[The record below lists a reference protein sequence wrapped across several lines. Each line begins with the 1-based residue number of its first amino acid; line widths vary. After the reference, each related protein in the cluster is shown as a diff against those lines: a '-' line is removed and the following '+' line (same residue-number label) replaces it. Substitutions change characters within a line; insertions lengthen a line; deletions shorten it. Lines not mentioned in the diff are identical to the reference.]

1 MDRKSEKT
9 LVALGEA
16 ELSTVAGGLFD
27 QDIQYRPVFNLNFG
41 ANSQLTGNSGDG
53 SQVNPIQAKQV
64 QKFLTAIGV
73 PVEAFGVPS

>member
-27 QDIQYRPVFNLNFG
+27 MALKFSPSV
-41 ANSQLTGNSGDG
+41 ANADHGGQATSNSGDG
-53 SQVNPIQAKQV
+53 VIQTPTLNKQATDI
-64 QKFLTAIGV
+64 LAAIGNVVAV
-73 PVEAFGVPS
+73 PGLLP